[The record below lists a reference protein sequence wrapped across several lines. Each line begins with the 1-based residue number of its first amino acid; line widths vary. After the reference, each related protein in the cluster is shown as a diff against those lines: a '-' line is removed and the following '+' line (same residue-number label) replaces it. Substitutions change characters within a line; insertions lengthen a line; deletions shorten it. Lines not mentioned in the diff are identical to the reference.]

1 MSGVAPMDAAAKAT
15 SAPQQVVGQ
24 PVATPRAGDTYNSCT
39 FNYNYAASAA
49 SDSASRGASPPR
61 HAADGVPVRA
71 SADGRAHNTPP
82 LATCAAKASR
92 RSQCEATPMAL
103 TNGNAV
109 RARFAGGRAD
119 HAVGLDRRGD

>member
-61 HAADGVPVRA
+61 NPSPSDAQERAAREQVANP
-71 SADGRAHNTPP
+71 PP
-82 LATCAAKASR
+82 LR
-92 RSQCEATPMAL
+92 
-103 TNGNAV
+103 
-109 RARFAGGRAD
+109 
-119 HAVGLDRRGD
+119 